1 MVSEQPRV
9 LIVEDSPTQ
18 ARAMQLVLVGLGYEV
33 AVADSVA
40 ASLEQLREP
49 TCDVVLLD
57 LLLPDATRL
66 EGLAALAALIPD
78 KPILVLTAVADRD
91 LAMEALQLGAQDY
104 LIKGQAEPELLDR
117 TIRYAIERKRAT
129 HQLEKLAQELAAK
142 NRELEQLNE
151 QKNQML
157 GVIAHDLRNPLGVT
171 HLYGQLLLRRKTNL
185 TEAQLEYIDC
195 ILSSNRFMRQLVDD
209 VLDVSK
215 IELGKLHLQLESSS
229 MQTLIEQ
236 NLELNSVLAEEKEL
250 EVDLW
255 VEGEIPPVRIDAL
268 KVQQVLNN
276 LIGNAIKFS
285 HPHSHIVI
293 HLSAS
298 NGFITVKVSDQGV
311 GIPDDHLGELFKP
324 FAVVSRSGTFGE
336 RGSGLGLAI
345 TRKIVEGHG
354 GRVWA
359 ESEEDKGARFY
370 FTVPVEGPPDDA

>member
-18 ARAMQLVLVGLGYEV
+18 ARAMQLVLVNLGYEV
-33 AVADSVA
+33 ALADSLA
-40 ASLEQLREP
+40 ASLEHLREP

-129 HQLEKLAQELAAK
+129 NQLEKLAQELAAK

-185 TEAQLEYIDC
+185 TETQLEYIDC

-209 VLDVSK
+209 VLDISK
-215 IELGKLHLQLESSS
+215 IELGKLHLHLESSS
-229 MQTLIEQ
+229 MQALIEQ

-285 HPHSHIVI
+285 HPHSHIAI

-311 GIPDDHLGELFKP
+311 GIPDDYLGELFKP

-354 GRVWA
+354 GRIWA

-370 FTVPVEGPPDDA
+370 FTVPVEGPRDDA